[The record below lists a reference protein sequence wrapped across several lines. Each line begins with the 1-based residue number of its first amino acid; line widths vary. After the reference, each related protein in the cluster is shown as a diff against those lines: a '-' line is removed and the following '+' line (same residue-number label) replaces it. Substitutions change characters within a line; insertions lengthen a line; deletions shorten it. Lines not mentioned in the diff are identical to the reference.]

1 MGCIG
6 HTHCARLV
14 SVALALWRQD
24 TEVGPK
30 LRARCERA
38 NNANYKQL
46 GMGSFELSAAQLEDE
61 WQDTLHHARTNGVR
75 RRWPPPPP

>member
-24 TEVGPK
+24 AEVGPK

-38 NNANYKQL
+38 NNAKFKQL
-46 GMGSFELSAAQLEDE
+46 GFEQSAAQLEDE

-75 RRWPPPPP
+75 RRCPPPP